1 LSKSIGQILFRKAL
15 HDYNSAVH
23 LASVDPE
30 VVGDQVVGYLLQQ
43 SVEKSCKAL
52 ILYSGSK
59 YNRTHDLGELFKT
72 ISKKYEVPPEF
83 IPLEGLTGFSAA
95 ERYESPPSRERLD
108 RGRLIDVV
116 RHFLEW
122 VGGLA
127 PGLNC

>member
-1 LSKSIGQILFRKAL
+1 LSKNIGQILLRKAL

-72 ISKKYEVPPEF
+72 ISRKCEVPSEF
-83 IPLEGLTGFSAA
+83 VPLEGLTGFSSA

-108 RGRLIDVV
+108 RERLIDDV
-116 RHFLEW
+116 RRFLEW
-122 VGGLA
+122 VGEIA
-127 PGLNC
+127 PGLNG